1 MRSEAIRGELLSEI
15 RETAVGMFRHTRSV
29 PGLILV
35 TLLSAFACYLLAK
48 SRSADRRFW
57 LVMGLFFGP
66 LAIPFVFFA
75 KPKGEEERG
84 AGP

>member
-1 MRSEAIRGELLSEI
+1 M
-15 RETAVGMFRHTRSV
+15 

-35 TLLSAFACYLLAK
+35 TLLSALACYFLAK

-57 LVMGLFFGP
+57 ALMGLFLGP

-75 KPKGEEERG
+75 KPRTGQEPG
-84 AGP
+84 AGT